1 MGLAILAGAIGLA
14 FSNLDKISR
23 FKGAGFEAEMKMVH
37 TIIENQT
44 EPSPEQKKQAIQSD
58 GLSDEEARIL
68 VSLQKPG
75 YTWRYARTV
84 SGEVSLPLDKTES
97 ILFSLMT
104 RGFAKNGTGSDGEIW
119 AITNVGKSVQEQY
132 RAKAAKGVGGI
143 SF

>member
-23 FKGAGFEAEMKMVH
+23 FKGAGFEAEMNMVH
-37 TIIENQT
+37 TIIESQT

-97 ILFSLMT
+97 ILFSLMG
-104 RGFAKNGTGSDGEIW
+104 RGFAKNGTGSNGEIW
-119 AITNVGKSVQEQY
+119 AITNIGKSAQEQHEH
-132 RAKAAKGVGGI
+132 RKNA
-143 SF
+143 